1 MLSDKKEKPL
11 GLKITNFLVSNVIWY
26 ILFSIIFWDINPLN
40 WWVITNVWGRII
52 LVFLELGII
61 RTSFENPGI
70 SVSGRSEL
78 KKRRQKMF
86 IYLRKGIKVV
96 FD

>member
-11 GLKITNFLVSNVIWY
+11 GLKITNFIVSNAIWY

-61 RTSFENPGI
+61 RTSFENP
-70 SVSGRSEL
+70 
-78 KKRRQKMF
+78 KR
-86 IYLRKGIKVV
+86 IYGK
-96 FD
+96 D